1 MSKYTVTFTSLVDNG
16 NQSWSC
22 AGTIRTNATGEVKD
36 FAGRTIIY
44 NNEAIMKI
52 VENDQT
58 AVRMEQSDFTRGER
72 SSVARHFKLCR
83 TGQVDWQTG
92 QKTGAP
98 APKGLAAKVKEL
110 EAENATL
117 LARIKELEE
126 ELGLVE
132 ALEQHEAHDDSDE
145 EAQDDDAE

>member
-16 NQSWSC
+16 NMSWSC
-22 AGTIRTNATGEVKD
+22 EGSIRCNATGDAKE

-44 NNEAIMKI
+44 NNEAIMKV
-52 VENDQT
+52 VEDDRT
-58 AVRMEQSDFTRGER
+58 AVRMEQSSFTRGER
-72 SSVARHFKLCR
+72 SSIARYFKQCR
-83 TGQVDWQTG
+83 TGQVDWETG

-98 APKGLAAKVKEL
+98 APKGLAARVKEL

-126 ELGLVE
+126 ELELAA
-132 ALEQHEAHDDSDE
+132 ALEEHDGLEESDFS
-145 EAQDDDAE
+145 DAE